1 MVKNLKNAGLE
12 EAERYFSNHDFA
24 SAKNILDH
32 LIKIQPKN
40 SDALHLMGV
49 IFGIE
54 KNHEAALTYFKKA
67 IQLNPNNVYLNFN
80 LARGLSELGN
90 DLEAIKYYSTSIRL
104 DPNNPSIY
112 VNYGRSLQK
121 LLRLHESIDHFNT
134 AIKIDKGILEAWLN
148 KGISLNMLRQYD
160 EAIYHY
166 DIALKIQPNSPYA
179 HYNKGLTLQEQKK
192 YNESITHFNIAYE
205 LQPNLIEAVICKGVS
220 LYYLKNFSE
229 ALICLTDAYAI
240 DEKKDLFLS
249 TLIHTKLKLCDWSDI
264 NVLIEKVIEN
274 FKEKKSNL
282 LLDPFTVLSI
292 IDDPDLQKKCAVRY
306 IEKKLIKKN
315 ASLSNLHNHK
325 NGKIKIGY
333 FSSNFNNHPVS
344 YLTAELFEL
353 HDKNNFEIYAFS
365 YGADD
370 KSQISLRLRKS
381 FDHFLDLN
389 NKCDTEIIELSRRLN
404 IDIAVDLTGNT
415 ENSRLELF
423 NNRVAPVQI
432 SYLGY
437 LGTSGCPSI
446 DYIVTDRIIS
456 KNNDDKFFTEKF
468 IYLPSYQVND
478 RKKIISNKKYTKKSL
493 GLPEDYFIFCCFNNN
508 YKILPTTFY
517 SWMRILKSCP
527 KSALYLYAENDFV
540 KENLIKECISFGID
554 SERLIFSARIPYDEY
569 LARYEAVD
577 LFLDTHPYNA
587 GTTASDALWAGIP
600 VITILGKSF
609 ASRMASSLLYSINL
623 PELITRSYEEYE
635 NLAIKIACNPEILTS
650 LKFKLK
656 ENRDSAL
663 LFNTQS
669 FTKSFETALKEVH
682 QRHINKLLPSHI
694 YIN

>member
-1 MVKNLKNAGLE
+1 MVKNLKNADLE
-12 EAERYFSNHDFA
+12 EAERYFSKHDFA

-49 IFGIE
+49 ILGIE

-90 DLEAIKYYSTSIRL
+90 DLEAIKYYSTLIRL

-148 KGISLNMLRQYD
+148 KGISLNLLRQYD

-179 HYNKGLTLQEQKK
+179 HYNKGLTLQQQKK
-192 YNESITHFNIAYE
+192 YNESINHFNIAYE
-205 LQPNLIEAVICKGVS
+205 LQPNLIEAIICKGVS

-229 ALICLTDAYAI
+229 ALTCLTDAYAI
-240 DEKKDLFLS
+240 DEKKDFFLS
-249 TLIHTKLKLCDWSDI
+249 TLIHTKLKLCDWNDI

-274 FKEKKSNL
+274 FKEKKSNF

-306 IEKKLIKKN
+306 VEKKLIKN
-315 ASLSNLHNHK
+315 ISLSNLHNHK

-389 NKCDTEIIELSRRLN
+389 DKCDTEIIELSRRLN

-446 DYIVTDRIIS
+446 DYIVTDKIIS
-456 KNNDDKFFTEKF
+456 KNSDDKFFTEKF

-478 RKKIISNKKYTKKSL
+478 RKKIISNKKYTKKNLS
-493 GLPEDYFIFCCFNNN
+493 LPEDYFIFCCFNNN

-554 SERLIFSARIPYDEY
+554 SERLIFSGRIPYDEY
-569 LARYEAVD
+569 LARYEAFD

-635 NLAIKIACNPEILTS
+635 NLAINIACNPEILTS

-656 ENRDSAL
+656 ENRDTAL

-669 FTKSFETALKEVH
+669 FTMSFETALKEVY
-682 QRHINKLLPSHI
+682 QRHINKLLPTHI